1 MSRHKEFDFENLPRA
16 SKDIYELRMK
26 APDLTGLAGAV
37 RTTCGDTITPDA
49 ISDAIAARLDGDS
62 LSIPVLAVKGAS
74 GAGKTLVATAG
85 VHGDEYEGM
94 EAIYRTFE
102 ALDPS
107 DLSGTFV
114 AVPVVTLPA
123 FWQATRANPVD
134 GLNMARIFPG
144 SPSGSM
150 SERLAALM
158 LEKVFR
164 HADLYIDLHSSGR
177 NNAMMTLVGY
187 ASLGRQAETARAAAE
202 CFGAPLI
209 WEHPKVSPGRTLT
222 ETLKLEIPSL
232 YTEARGGG
240 AAHPDDVDCY
250 TRGLA
255 NLVEFLGMAKLPA
268 AGLEADYEP
277 LRLCGDGDVDV
288 SMKSGCSGLFFS
300 DARVGMRVKQGELLG
315 VIRDLDGTL
324 LEEVRSPRD
333 GVLVMFRTNPRIF
346 AGEILV
352 VVNA

>member
-1 MSRHKEFDFENLPRA
+1 MSRQKEFDFDSLPEV
-16 SKDIYELRMK
+16 SKDVYQLRLK
-26 APDLTGLAGAV
+26 APDLTGLVGAV
-37 RTTCGDTITPDA
+37 RTTCGDTISPDA
-49 ISDAIAARLDGDS
+49 ISDAISARSDAGS
-62 LSIPVLAVKGAS
+62 LSIPVLAVKGA
-74 GAGKTLVATAG
+74 GQGKTLVATAG

-107 DLSGTFV
+107 NLSGTFV

-123 FWQATRANPVD
+123 FWQATRSNPVD

-158 LEKVFR
+158 LEMVFR

-187 ASLGRQAETARAAAE
+187 ASFGRQAETARAAAE
-202 CFGAPLI
+202 CFGAPMI

-240 AAHPDDVDCY
+240 RAHPDDVDCY
-250 TRGLA
+250 TLGLA
-255 NLVEFLGMAKLPA
+255 NLLCVSRHGATPCAPDWKRTTSRCASA
-268 AGLEADYEP
+268 ATA
-277 LRLCGDGDVDV
+277 
-288 SMKSGCSGLFFS
+288 MW
-300 DARVGMRVKQGELLG
+300 
-315 VIRDLDGTL
+315 T
-324 LEEVRSPRD
+324 SP
-333 GVLVMFRTNPRIF
+333 
-346 AGEILV
+346 
-352 VVNA
+352 

>member
-1 MSRHKEFDFENLPRA
+1 MSRHRGFDFDSLPEG
-16 SKDIYELRMK
+16 SKDVYELQLK
-26 APDLTGLAGAV
+26 APDLTRLTGVV
-37 RTTCGDTITPDA
+37 RMTCGDTVSPDA

-62 LSIPVLAVKGAS
+62 LSIPVLAVKGA
-74 GAGKTLVATAG
+74 GQGKTLVATAG

-94 EAIYRTFE
+94 EAIFRTFE

-107 DLSGTFV
+107 NLSGTFV

-158 LEKVFR
+158 LERVFR

-187 ASLGRQAETARAAAE
+187 AALGRQAETARAAAE
-202 CFGAPLI
+202 CFGAPMI

-240 AAHPDDVDCY
+240 RAHPDDVDCY

-255 NLVEFLGMAKLPA
+255 NLLAFLEMAQLPA

-288 SMKSGCSGLFFS
+288 SMKSRSSGLFFS
-300 DARVGMRVKQGELLG
+300 GARVGMRVREGDLLG
-315 VIRDLDGTL
+315 MIRDLDGTP
-324 LEEVRSPRD
+324 LEEVRSPQD
-333 GVLVMFRTNPRIF
+333 GVLVMIRTNPRIF
-346 AGEILV
+346 AGEVLLV
-352 VVNA
+352 INA

>member
-1 MSRHKEFDFENLPRA
+1 MSRYKEFDFDRLPKG

-37 RTTCGDTITPDA
+37 QTTCGDTITPDA
-49 ISDAIAARLDGDS
+49 ISDAISARLDADS

-74 GAGKTLVATAG
+74 GQGKTLVTTAG

-107 DLSGTFV
+107 RLSGTFV

-123 FWQATRANPVD
+123 FWQATRSNPVD

-144 SPSGSM
+144 SSSGSM

-240 AAHPDDVDCY
+240 RAHPDDVDCY

-255 NLVEFLGMAKLPA
+255 NLLEFLEMAKLPA
-268 AGLEADYEP
+268 AGLDPDYDP

-288 SMKSGCSGLFFS
+288 SMRSGCSGLFFS
-300 DARVGMRVKQGELLG
+300 DARVGMRVGNGELLG
-315 VIRDLDGTL
+315 VIRDLDGTP

-346 AGEILV
+346 AGEILL

>member
-1 MSRHKEFDFENLPRA
+1 MSRNKEFDFDSLPQG
-16 SKDIYELRMK
+16 SKDVYELRLK
-26 APDLTGLAGAV
+26 APDLTRLADVV
-37 RTTCGDTITPDA
+37 RMTCGDMVSPDA
-49 ISDAIAARLDGDS
+49 ISDAISARLDADS
-62 LSIPVLAVKGAS
+62 LLIPVLAVKGAS
-74 GAGKTLVATAG
+74 GQGKTLVATAG

-94 EAIYRTFE
+94 EAIFRTFE

-107 DLSGTFV
+107 NLSGTFV

-144 SPSGSM
+144 SSSGSM

-177 NNAMMTLVGY
+177 NYAMMTLVGY
-187 ASLGRQAETARAAAE
+187 AALGRQADQARAAAE
-202 CFGAPLI
+202 CFGAPMI

-240 AAHPDDVDCY
+240 RAHPDDVDCY

-255 NLVEFLGMAKLPA
+255 NLLEFLDMAKLSS

-288 SMKSGCSGLFFS
+288 SMRSGCSGLFFS
-300 DARVGMRVKQGELLG
+300 DARLGMRVRQGDALG
-315 VIRDLDGTL
+315 MIRDLDGTP
-324 LEEVRSPRD
+324 LEEVRSPQD

>member
-1 MSRHKEFDFENLPRA
+1 M
-16 SKDIYELRMK
+16 
-26 APDLTGLAGAV
+26 
-37 RTTCGDTITPDA
+37 TCGDTVSPDA
-49 ISDAIAARLDGDS
+49 ISDAISARLDADS
-62 LSIPVLAVKGAS
+62 LLIPVLAAKGDS
-74 GAGKTLVATAG
+74 GQGKTLVATAG

-94 EAIYRTFE
+94 EAIFRTFE

-107 DLSGTFV
+107 NLSGTFV

-144 SPSGSM
+144 SSSGSM

-177 NNAMMTLVGY
+177 NYAMMTLVGY
-187 ASLGRQAETARAAAE
+187 AALGRQAETGPGGSGMLRSPHDL
-202 CFGAPLI
+202 GA
-209 WEHPKVSPGRTLT
+209 SPGLSRPHVDGNP
-222 ETLKLEIPSL
+222 EIGDSVPL
-232 YTEARGGG
+232 YRGARRGGR
-240 AAHPDDVDCY
+240 AHPDDVDCY

-255 NLVEFLGMAKLPA
+255 NLLAFLEMAQLPA

-288 SMKSGCSGLFFS
+288 SMKSQSSGLFFS
-300 DARVGMRVKQGELLG
+300 GARVGMRVREGDLLG
-315 VIRDLDGTL
+315 MIRDLDGTP
-324 LEEVRSPRD
+324 LEEVRSPQD
-333 GVLVMFRTNPRIF
+333 GVLVMIRTNPRIF
-346 AGEILV
+346 AGEVLLV
-352 VVNA
+352 ISA

>member
-1 MSRHKEFDFENLPRA
+1 MSRNKEFDFDSLPKA
-16 SKDIYELRMK
+16 SKDSYELQLK
-26 APDLTGLAGAV
+26 TPDLTCLAGVV
-37 RTTCGDTITPDA
+37 RTTCGDTISPDA
-49 ISDAIAARLDGDS
+49 ISDAITARFEGGS
-62 LSIPVLAVKGAS
+62 LSIPVLAVKGA
-74 GAGKTLVATAG
+74 GQGKTLVATAG

-107 DLSGTFV
+107 NLSGTFV

-144 SPSGSM
+144 SSSGTM

-187 ASLGRQAETARAAAE
+187 AALGRQAETARAAAE
-202 CFGAPLI
+202 CFGAPLV

-255 NLVEFLGMAKLPA
+255 NLLAFLDMAQLPA
-268 AGLEADYEP
+268 AGLDPDYDP

-288 SMKSGCSGLFFS
+288 SMRSGNSGLFFS
-300 DARVGMRVKQGELLG
+300 DARVGMRVRQGELLG
-315 VIRDLDGTL
+315 IIRDLDGTP

-346 AGEILV
+346 AGEVLL

>member
-49 ISDAIAARLDGDS
+49 ISDAIAARLDGES

-74 GAGKTLVATAG
+74 GQGKTLVATAG

-94 EAIYRTFE
+94 EAIYRTYE

-107 DLSGTFV
+107 NLSGTFV

-187 ASLGRQAETARAAAE
+187 ASLGRQAETARSQG
-202 CFGAPLI
+202 CTCVLIAPQADG
-209 WEHPKVSPGRTLT
+209 PD
-222 ETLKLEIPSL
+222 SL
-232 YTEARGGG
+232 
-240 AAHPDDVDCY
+240 
-250 TRGLA
+250 
-255 NLVEFLGMAKLPA
+255 
-268 AGLEADYEP
+268 
-277 LRLCGDGDVDV
+277 
-288 SMKSGCSGLFFS
+288 
-300 DARVGMRVKQGELLG
+300 
-315 VIRDLDGTL
+315 
-324 LEEVRSPRD
+324 D
-333 GVLVMFRTNPRIF
+333 GVLAPQLL
-346 AGEILV
+346 AGLDGFELVAYWADDELARAYRRALAARQGPILPLV
-352 VVNA
+352 TGRNLADYCLLERHICTDTTATGGNAALLASLA

>member
-1 MSRHKEFDFENLPRA
+1 MSRHEEFDFDNLPRA
-16 SKDIYELRMK
+16 SKEVYELRLK
-26 APDLTGLAGAV
+26 SPDLAELAGVV
-37 RTTCGDTITPDA
+37 RMTCGDTVSPNA
-49 ISDAIAARLDGDS
+49 ISDAISARLDAGS

-74 GAGKTLVATAG
+74 GEGKTLVATAG

-94 EAIYRTFE
+94 EAIVRTFE

-107 DLSGTFV
+107 NLSGTFV

-158 LEKVFR
+158 LEQVFR

-177 NNAMMTLVGY
+177 NYAMMTLVGY
-187 ASLGRQAETARAAAE
+187 AALGRQADTARAAAE
-202 CFGAPLI
+202 CFGAPMI

-240 AAHPDDVDCY
+240 RAHPDDVDCY

-255 NLVEFLGMAKLPA
+255 NLLEFLDMAKLPA
-268 AGLEADYEP
+268 VGLEADYEP

-288 SMKSGCSGLFFS
+288 SMRSRSSGLFFS
-300 DARVGMRVKQGELLG
+300 DARLGMRVRRGDLLG
-315 VIRDLDGTL
+315 MIRDLDGTP
-324 LEEVRSPRD
+324 LEDVRSPRD

-346 AGEILV
+346 AGEVLL